1 MTGELKV
8 QDNNIAYDLYG
19 IFHKYSLEYTYRGVV
34 DSSVVENILSLA
46 ESSFGDVKEQLLI
59 RKKVYFVMVES
70 LQNITRHQEFADDPD
85 FDQTGLFILRR
96 SNNSYSITSANLI
109 KEDAIE
115 TLKKKIDIV
124 NSKNAEELKEYAREV
139 LSKGKFSEKG
149 GAGLGL
155 IEMARKAGTKFKYRF
170 VPYKHGFYTF
180 YLNIEIPIKKDDFVE
195 QEGKKLMDDSEKYH
209 KMLQQNNVVL
219 NFSGQIN
226 QSNLKTLLNILGR
239 QVKTSKLLKTKLHC
253 VMIEMLQN
261 ILQHAYRMNEETEQ
275 QCFGMFYIRQ
285 DKEHMKLVA
294 ANHIDNKAI
303 KELGIIHNK
312 IRNCK
317 KEDRNTLFA
326 ELDGKGQGV
335 MAIINKS
342 RHDFDENFW
351 KLNNDY
357 SLYAISA
364 YLDKE
369 SEKDIT
375 M

>member
-1 MTGELKV
+1 MSGELKV

-19 IFHKYSLEYTYRGVV
+19 IFHDYSLEYTYRGLV

-59 RKKVYFVMVES
+59 RKKVYFVMVEC

-85 FDQTGLFILRR
+85 FDRNGLFILRR
-96 SNNSYSITSANLI
+96 SNNAYSVTSANLI
-109 KEDAIE
+109 KEDTIE
-115 TLKKKIDIV
+115 NLRTKIDIV
-124 NSKNAEELKEYAREV
+124 NSKDSNELKEYAREV
-139 LSKGKFSEKG
+139 LSKGEFSEKG

-155 IEMARKAGTKFKYRF
+155 IEMARKSGTKFKYRF
-170 VPYKHGFYTF
+170 EPYKHGYQVFYM
-180 YLNIEIPIKKDDFVE
+180 NIEIPLRKDDYTEKTCKAV
-195 QEGKKLMDDSEKYH
+195 MDDTEMYH
-209 KMLQQNNVVL
+209 KMLQSNNVVL
-219 NFSGQIN
+219 NFSGGIN

-239 QVKTSKLLKTKLHC
+239 QVNTSKLLKTKLHC

-261 ILQHAYRMNEETEQ
+261 ILKHAYRLENETDQ

-294 ANHIDNKAI
+294 ANHVENKNI
-303 KELGIIHNK
+303 KEIVSIHDK

-317 KEDRNTLFA
+317 KEDRNALFA
-326 ELDGKGQGV
+326 RLDGKGQGV
-335 MAIINKS
+335 MTIINKS
-342 RHDFDENFW
+342 HHDFDENFW
-351 KLNNDY
+351 KINDVY